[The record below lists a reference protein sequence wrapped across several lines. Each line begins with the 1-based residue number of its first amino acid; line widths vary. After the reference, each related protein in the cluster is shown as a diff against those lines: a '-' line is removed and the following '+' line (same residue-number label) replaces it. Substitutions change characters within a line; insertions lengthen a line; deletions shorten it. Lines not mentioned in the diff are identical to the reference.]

1 MRWPCLSNQSLER
14 LLQTSLFH
22 RCNWN
27 QRKYAF
33 TYKIRSPPL
42 EKHKFLVIVRIVRF
56 AAPKDLFYS
65 CLGRSEVGH
74 GRMFAKTAHLTS
86 FGLPKAQLS
95 ANNVQFTIFSKLSIS
110 LCVTR
115 GAPDEVEKWH
125 TELCCCRF
133 RTSPN
138 GTFRAQKEV
147 QLEKWIKNNRL
158 MNRSSNVIRVS
169 ILLFYRWTFN
179 FAQSPVTQMYK

>member
-14 LLQTSLFH
+14 LLQTCLFH

-125 TELCCCRF
+125 TELCCCPF
-133 RTSPN
+133 RTLPTELSSTEGSSTWKMNKKQPVDESFFQCYSSIYLVILSMDIQFCAVTGDPN
-138 GTFRAQKEV
+138 V
-147 QLEKWIKNNRL
+147 
-158 MNRSSNVIRVS
+158 
-169 ILLFYRWTFN
+169 
-179 FAQSPVTQMYK
+179 